1 MNRLA
6 IHESA
11 AGGLSPTNIVDIA
24 QQTGFDSIGVKVA
37 HSAGADRWWRKG
49 AGSAELAS
57 MVEHLLT
64 RRVSVLDVGRVELG
78 GEPNAQS
85 YRGVLDLVTRFGA
98 RYVTAGGVQARS
110 QVSPLIEQFAQL
122 VADADDYQLI
132 PLLVA
137 APGTEITSTAAA
149 LDVVRTTGG
158 GVVVTATTG
167 QTAFDIESQV
177 LDAGNH
183 LGYLRLLAEDLD
195 GSKEDEVAGL
205 LATVPVHIPIAVGS
219 HVSGGSGAD
228 LTERAA
234 RWSVLI
240 DRMLEHPLARASRLR
255 SADQQG

>member
-11 AGGLSPTNIVDIA
+11 AGGLSPTSIVDIA

-37 HSAGADRWWRKG
+37 HSAGADKWWQKG

-78 GEPNAQS
+78 GQPNAQS
-85 YRGVLDLVTRFGA
+85 YRGVLDLGTRFGA
-98 RYVTAGGVQARS
+98 RYVTAGGVQTGA
-110 QVSPLIEQFAQL
+110 QVAPVAEQFARL
-122 VADADDYQLI
+122 VTDADDYQLI

-158 GVVVTATTG
+158 GVVITTTTE
-167 QTAFDIESQV
+167 QTAFEIETQV
-177 LDAGNH
+177 LDAGSH

-195 GSKEDEVAGL
+195 GCKEDEVAGL
-205 LATVPVHIPIAVGS
+205 LATVPVHVPIAVGS
-219 HVSGGSGAD
+219 HLAPASSGNLA
-228 LTERAA
+228 ERAG
-234 RWSVLI
+234 RWSALI

-255 SADQQG
+255 AAGQG